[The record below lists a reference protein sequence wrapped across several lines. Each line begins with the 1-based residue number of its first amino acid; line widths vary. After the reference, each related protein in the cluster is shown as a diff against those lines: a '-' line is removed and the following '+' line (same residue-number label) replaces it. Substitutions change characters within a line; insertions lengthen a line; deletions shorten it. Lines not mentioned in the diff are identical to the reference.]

1 MAHTCLRVFPNLR
14 IHYCLRKV
22 KGHSHGVQTSFNN
35 IYFDFV
41 ISTQNTVQHKTWC
54 QFTQLSNAN
63 AIFGSK
69 VQTQSV
75 SQENLWW
82 YSSQKR
88 CCALTPKSGHKCESS
103 NRRMP

>member
-35 IYFDFV
+35 TFFDFV
-41 ISTQNTVQHKTWC
+41 IRKIVYHSRLDI
-54 QFTQLSNAN
+54 QFTQLSITNAF
-63 AIFGSK
+63 FGSK

-75 SQENLWW
+75 SQENL
-82 YSSQKR
+82 
-88 CCALTPKSGHKCESS
+88 
-103 NRRMP
+103 